1 MQCYE
6 EKDKSVVLTFKNVEM
21 SMKAITLV
29 ATICFAMIFASSVS
43 AEKGP
48 DYDQALKYYD
58 NGNYQESVRIFK
70 EHVKKR
76 PDASAYYRIGYGLYR
91 LGKHSEAKGYFQQAY
106 LIDPTFSPVLAGAP
120 QTYPKKEMRRTPRK
134 SHKRQQSQQK
144 ATDTAKEAPAKP
156 KAPAVASISNKGQPP
171 KDQPEASGKEP
182 SVIPLSKIAQPP
194 AEQTKTVQPPI
205 SQPKAARSPI
215 SQTMQK
221 FMKVLLAAGVLVA
234 LFIFIRILK
243 RVFGKQSNSPY
254 VQEAKC
260 LNCGW
265 QGKVST
271 LVGRCRKC
279 NQPLG
284 DQILQSQRDLTNS

>member
-1 MQCYE
+1 M
-6 EKDKSVVLTFKNVEM
+6 EM

-29 ATICFAMIFASSVS
+29 VTICFALIFASSVS

-58 NGNYQESVRIFK
+58 SGNYQESVRIFK
-70 EHVKKR
+70 EQVKKR

-91 LGKHSEAKGYFQQAY
+91 LGKHSEAEGYFQQAY
-106 LIDPTFSPVLAGAP
+106 LIDPTFSPELTGTP
-120 QTYPKKEMRRTPRK
+120 HKYPKKEMRRTPRK

-144 ATDTAKEAPAKP
+144 ATDTAKEAAAKP
-156 KAPAVASISNKGQPP
+156 KAPAVASISNKGQLP

-182 SVIPLSKIAQPP
+182 LVIPLSKIAQPP
-194 AEQTKTVQPPI
+194 AEQTKTVKPPI
-205 SQPKAARSPI
+205 SQK
-215 SQTMQK
+215 MQK
-221 FMKVLLAAGVLVA
+221 LMMQILDTVVFRDYTVGKVLLAAGVLFA
-234 LFIFIRILK
+234 LFIFLRILK
-243 RVFGKQSNSPY
+243 RVFGKKSNSQY
-254 VQEAKC
+254 VQEANC

-271 LVGRCRKC
+271 LAGRCPKC

-284 DQILQSQRDLTNS
+284 DQILQSQKDVTNS